1 MCICVYIYIYMCMH
15 MCVYMYVCMY
25 IYIYIYMYYHVVYK
39 AMPDAVGSE
48 PVAAVPGDSPLRQ
61 PRPLLIVIIASVIIS
76 STKLY

>member
-1 MCICVYIYIYMCMH
+1 
-15 MCVYMYVCMY
+15 
-25 IYIYIYMYYHVVYK
+25 MYYHVVYK